1 VALLVFAACYDGG
14 LADFDEPPAAI
25 ARSDAASV
33 PLGLGSYCWTS
44 GGMGLC
50 ADSPGIVTGTLD
62 LDVDRGET
70 VTIGGALARTEF
82 AVVAA
87 RIRPVEGEPAE
98 RGDDF
103 LIWTPTSGKWPGEWI
118 ELEFEA
124 VDGGLRL
131 VAELPV
137 GRYLVSLALSF
148 PQGDAG
154 YGLILAV
161 R

>member
-1 VALLVFAACYDGG
+1 VALVVFAACSDGTTAG
-14 LADFDEPPAAI
+14 DEPPAAI
-25 ARSDAASV
+25 ARCGATSV
-33 PLGLGSYCWTS
+33 PVGLGSYCWTS
-44 GGMGLC
+44 GGIGLC
-50 ADSPGIVTGTLD
+50 ADSPGIVTGTVD
-62 LDVDRGET
+62 LDVGRGET